1 MNEKVNVESLSKEEM
16 LKRLK
21 KKRKDCGY
29 TQEEVAE
36 LLHCE
41 RSLISLYETGRREIP
56 IELLLK
62 FSCIYHVSADFILTG
77 KEPECSA
84 NLIADIRKLCDQ
96 YECCNMEPKCDRLGI

>member
-29 TQEEVAE
+29 TQEKVAE
-36 LLHCE
+36 LLDCE
-41 RSLISLYETGRREIP
+41 RSSISLYETGRREIP

-77 KEPECSA
+77 EEPKCSA

-96 YECCNMEPKCDRLGI
+96 YEI

>member
-1 MNEKVNVESLSKEEM
+1 MNEKVNVESLKVEKM

-29 TQEEVAE
+29 TQEKVAE
-36 LLHCE
+36 LLDCE
-41 RSLISLYETGRREIP
+41 RSSISLYETGRREIP

-77 KEPECSA
+77 EEPKCSA

-96 YECCNMEPKCDRLGI
+96 YEI